1 MEHFVNF
8 GGNYNNKL
16 QKKKFERKLAAAI
29 EPVGNSIRKV
39 RQNRQSIVDPI
50 TSPIEIKAKD
60 KYPELN
66 LEEPYSNLII
76 KRLDKGKVRQSYIR
90 KNKSGE
96 TPRIAK
102 PESYVPDD
110 KNYNNI
116 RKVDDF
122 ATSNTGYLGFNNDIT
137 HPNYW
142 VEGEVP
148 LLKQK
153 AKWGRYY

>member
-1 MEHFVNF
+1 MEHFANF

-16 QKKKFERKLAAAI
+16 QKKRFERNLAATL
-29 EPVGNSIRKV
+29 EPVGDRVKKV

-50 TSPIEIKAKD
+50 TFPIEIKAKD

-76 KRLDKGKVRQSYIR
+76 KRLDKGKARQTHIR

-96 TPRIAK
+96 VPWIANRG
-102 PESYVPDD
+102 SYSPDD

-116 RKVDDF
+116 RKTDDPS
-122 ATSNTGYLGFNNDIT
+122 TSSTGYLGFNNDIT

-148 LLKQK
+148 LVEQK